1 MSGFAPAPSEQVLDA
16 SKRVNY
22 LLGLVLGEDEFRQ
35 DQLYFRERDQLGGRA
50 LHGYGTVAGLR
61 VTADAGE
68 VAVAAGLAIDPAGR
82 FVCVPAKQCAQL
94 PAWLRRH
101 DDEVRAR
108 LPSAGQLPA
117 ALPLHVLLC
126 YRDCETDRVPLPS
139 DPCRSEQDSMAPSRV
154 TESFELKL
162 AFDAPEPVGEVSAGR
177 LARFLD
183 QLIEDLRPVETS
195 PPELSPPDG
204 SPPDGSPPEQTLPIG
219 IEELRAR
226 LRAWVVRLR
235 PEVSK
240 HNACLSA
247 PAEACVP
254 LARLELLVDDT
265 ASGLELV
272 GTPQV
277 VDDDRPIVLSTRFL
291 QEWLERLAVAPSEA
305 IRLALDDLV
314 DVATAGVADG
324 QVLVHRGG
332 LWVPGD
338 QPVVVRDHGALT
350 GLGDAQD
357 HPDYLLRDGSRTL
370 TGDLDAA
377 GNRVVGLADG
387 AADGDAVTI
396 RQFANAIERGDAA
409 GGDLGGTYPDPTV
422 VGLRSRTVADT
433 QPLEGQVLT
442 WDQAQAQWEPR
453 NVAVAVRGPTVV
465 GAGFFQLG
473 GQAIG
478 PVFNRLTA
486 TLVDPN
492 DPFDYRLRF
501 VGYRRPADA
510 NPRHM
515 YIVKG
520 TAWDPTDVAPPP
532 PPPPPP
538 PPHPLGVFE
547 FVAFLNDGIRVRV
560 MTAER
565 DPLRGFMTEITMIG
579 RP

>member
-16 SKRVNY
+16 RKRVNY

-35 DQLYFRERDQLGGRA
+35 EQLYFRERDQLGGRA

-68 VAVAAGLAIDPAGR
+68 VTVAAGLAIDPAGR

-101 DDEVRAR
+101 DDQVRAR

-117 ALPLHVLLC
+117 TLPLHVLLC

-162 AFDAPEPVGEVSAGR
+162 ALDAPEPVGEVSAGR

-183 QLIEDLRPVETS
+183 QLIEDLHPVETS

-204 SPPDGSPPEQTLPIG
+204 SPPDGSPPDGSPPEPTLPIG

-235 PEVSK
+235 PEVRDD
-240 HNACLSA
+240 NACLSA

-254 LARLELLVDDT
+254 LARLELTVDDT
-265 ASGLELV
+265 ASGLELL
-272 GTPQV
+272 GAPTV
-277 VDDDRPIVLSTRFL
+277 VEDDRPVVLSTRFL

-324 QVLVHRGG
+324 QVLVHQDG

-338 QPVVVRDHGALT
+338 QAVGVRDHGALT
-350 GLGDAQD
+350 GLGDVSD

-377 GNRVVGLADG
+377 ANRVVGLADG
-387 AADGDAVTI
+387 TADGDAVTI
-396 RQFANAIERGDAA
+396 RQFANAIERGDPA
-409 GGDLGGTYPDPTV
+409 GGDLAGTYPDPAV
-422 VGLRSRTVADT
+422 AGLRGRVVADT
-433 QPLEGQVLT
+433 QPLNRQVLT
-442 WDQAQAQWEPR
+442 WDQAQGQWEPR
-453 NVAVAVRGPTVV
+453 DVVASVPGPTVV
-465 GAGFFQLG
+465 AAGFFQNIDPVN
-473 GQAIG
+473 AIQVS
-478 PVFNRLTA
+478 PVFNDLAA
-486 TLVDPN
+486 TRIDPS
-492 DPFDYRLRF
+492 DYLLQF
-501 VGYRRPADA
+501 TDYRRPDDG
-510 NPRHM
+510 HM

-520 TAWDPTDVAPPP
+520 TAWDPEDVGGQ
-532 PPPPPP
+532 
-538 PPHPLGVFE
+538 PHPLGVFE
-547 FVAFLNDGIRVRV
+547 FVNFLDNGIRVRV
-560 MTAER
+560 LTTRGRPVE
-565 DPLRGFMTEITMIG
+565 GFMTEITMI
-579 RP
+579 RRT